1 MKSQIDRARRNLR
14 KGSSEMRKLTV
25 HEGEWLVRGN
35 TVSQA
40 LSTLP
45 QCLPT
50 ELDPG
55 EIAWVGGGQSE
66 PIKARESER
75 ISYSINLQKSKAS
88 YNNNSLCISSRFHL
102 RISESLWNS
111 HPTMWGI
118 IICSRSWELR
128 DWVFCGV
135 LLAQSSLGLCIHST
149 VLCSSISP
157 SLSTSETAT
166 QL

>member
-14 KGSSEMRKLTV
+14 KGSSEMRKLRV

-102 RISESLWNS
+102 RISESL
-111 HPTMWGI
+111 
-118 IICSRSWELR
+118 
-128 DWVFCGV
+128 
-135 LLAQSSLGLCIHST
+135 
-149 VLCSSISP
+149 
-157 SLSTSETAT
+157 
-166 QL
+166 